1 MRFLLLASTV
11 SLLSIAPASAQI
23 WGGPVPAS
31 AGGSFAGRGIR
42 IAPQPRSAR
51 SEIRAGE
58 AGGAITRQEARQL
71 RRAND
76 ANSALADRLSRHG
89 LSDAAAAELETRAIL
104 LHEDIVRARSHGGSR
119 TRK

>member
-1 MRFLLLASTV
+1 MRVLLLATAFILFPV
-11 SLLSIAPASAQI
+11 APAAAQI

-31 AGGSFAGRGIR
+31 AGGSVAGRGIR

-71 RRAND
+71 RRADD

-89 LSDAAAAELETRAIL
+89 LSDAAAAELNTRAIL

-119 TRK
+119 PRK